1 MAIEK
6 VIKIKVDSNDAVKGI
21 NKVDKSLDKTGKQAQ
36 QTKAEISTLTGSAGA
51 KFSGLVKSVKSV
63 TLGFKSLKFAIAASG
78 IGLLVLGIAAVSAA
92 FKGSEEGQNKFAKL
106 MSVIGAVTG
115 NVIDLLADLGDFIID
130 LFSGQGTAMQSLKS
144 FGKAIYDVLGL
155 PLKTVI
161 DTAKTLGKV
170 MGALFSGDVSGAFD
184 SLNKGIEDIKGN
196 FNEATTAIDGATKA
210 VKDFAKQNIDEVK
223 AAADVA
229 NKRAKADKI
238 ERNLIVDKAN
248 AEREIADLRLKAKDL
263 NNVSAKER
271 EAALKRVL
279 EIQDGLITRETEVL
293 ELRRDAQIAENTFA
307 RSNKENLDAEQKAIA
322 AVIEAQTRRVNQQRT
337 IQRELTAAENEQE
350 SERKAIAGERFKS
363 YLEENKL
370 AEEREK
376 QRVKYVE
383 QEKKDAAELKG
394 FEDEEEDGK
403 FEAEE
408 ERLQKITDIR
418 NEFKLKEKELNYEE
432 KIAKIEQ
439 EEKDALA
446 ELERLEATLYD
457 KQKIREFY
465 AEKKAD
471 TIDTSANQKI
481 KSDEVVASSEA
492 TIREN
497 NQKGISLGID
507 LIASL
512 GKKSKALQAA
522 ALIAEHGKSIATSII
537 STNAANTAL
546 PLKYVGVPTPISAPA
561 IIAERA
567 ANKSTLALG
576 IASSAVALGKGL
588 ASLKSG
594 SGGGSAG
601 GSAALGGGAT
611 PSAPSFNLVEGSGS
625 NQIAQGLQASD
636 SPIQAVV
643 VSGDITTA
651 QSVDRN
657 IVENSTI

>member
-21 NKVDKSLDKTGKQAQ
+21 AKVDESLDKTGKQAQ

-63 TLGFKSLKFAIAASG
+63 TLGFKSLKFAIAATG
-78 IGLLVLGIAAVSAA
+78 IGLLIVGIAAVSAA
-92 FKGSEEGQNKFAKL
+92 FKGSEEGQNKFAKI

-144 FGKAIYDVLGL
+144 FGKSIYDVLGL
-155 PLKTVI
+155 PLKNVI

-196 FNEATTAIDGATKA
+196 FTEATTAINGATTA
-210 VKDFAKQNIDEVK
+210 VKDFAKQNIDEAK

-229 NKRAKADKI
+229 DKRAKADKI
-238 ERNLIVDKAN
+238 ERNLIVDKAK

-271 EAALKRVL
+271 EVALKRVL

-307 RSNKENLDAEQKAIA
+307 RSNKENLDAEQSAIA
-322 AVIEAQTRRVNQQRT
+322 AVIEAQTRRVDQQRT
-337 IQRELTAAENEQE
+337 IQRELTAAENEQRAIE
-350 SERKAIAGERFKS
+350 QAAAAERKRIKDKETAEDNKRKEGVKSFDKKLIDEIKDQDAKTRQEKLDLELERRQED
-363 YLEENKL
+363 LDNLVATEEEKTELQLSLDTISFNKREELKKTL
-370 AEEREK
+370 AEEAK
-376 QRVKYVE
+376 AN
-383 QEKKDAAELKG
+383 KKILD
-394 FEDEEEDGK
+394 DE
-403 FEAEE
+403 
-408 ERLQKITDIR
+408 I
-418 NEFKLKEKELNYEE
+418 
-432 KIAKIEQ
+432 IANKKIE
-439 EEKDALA
+439 A
-446 ELERLEATLYD
+446 D
-457 KQKIREFY
+457 KKIE
-465 AEKKAD
+465 
-471 TIDTSANQKI
+471 IDK
-481 KSDEVVASSEA
+481 VVASSEA

-601 GSAALGGGAT
+601 GSAASGGGA
-611 PSAPSFNLVEGSGS
+611 PSAPSFNLVSGTGT
-625 NQIAQGLQASD
+625 NQIAEGLQSQD
-636 SPIQAVV
+636 QPIQAYV
-643 VSGDITTA
+643 VSGDITSA
-651 QSVDRN
+651 QSLDRN
-657 IVENSTI
+657 TIDNSTI

>member
-601 GSAALGGGAT
+601 GSAASGGGAT